1 MSDTTTPMSEADER
15 AKALGASWDK
25 VTRLAEQLKK
35 AREDLVADIR
45 AAEDARLNAAKLAD
59 GPRGYVDSVLG
70 AALKRVPQ
78 AIRTAAKKG

>member
-25 VTRLAEQLKK
+25 VTRLAKQLDD
-35 AREDLVADIR
+35 ARKDLVGDIR
-45 AAEDARLNAAKLAD
+45 AAEEARANAARLAD

-78 AIRTAAKKG
+78 SIRTAAKKS